1 MKQDFYANSLRV
13 SVLPCAPDRLLVQY
27 NNGTIVN
34 MSVQSFVS
42 LMVDTFHRTHSV
54 KNN

>member
-13 SVLPCAPDRLLVQY
+13 AVLPCSPDRLLVQQ
-27 NNGTIVN
+27 NNGAIVN

-42 LMVDTFHRTHSV
+42 LMVDTFRRTHVV
-54 KNN
+54 KNQ